1 MEKSDFFID
10 DASVASLKK
19 SLGSKLKL
27 EMILPWLGNTCEF
40 TKEVDLLLPLQQL
53 SER

>member
-27 EMILPWLGNTCEF
+27 ETILPSLGNTCEF
-40 TKEVDLLLPLQQL
+40 TKEVDLLLLLQQL